1 MVVKIDDA
9 KTMTCP
15 LLNSKCVADACMF
28 WYEMNKEG
36 DCTIRRYLLK
46 KMGDLY

>member
-1 MVVKIDDA
+1 MVVKIEVA
-9 KTMTCP
+9 KTMVCP
-15 LLNSKCVADACMF
+15 LTATKCVANECVF
-28 WYEMNKEG
+28 WYEMNEEG